1 MFVLGSPGMKKTT
14 NKVKPQTRAVSPGCP
29 GPGSLSGDPSLL
41 DFDLEQ
47 LLKSGQAPAWAFLQ
61 ARKQPWRNQD
71 RTAFCS
77 PRLLLAVTSPR
88 PHFYAHHLNL
98 YFVSRVEM
106 VSSGPFYAVLT
117 ACHLFA
123 PPQTAVLHRL
133 REVLEHRQ
141 WPCRPSRQ
149 TTPGFPD
156 SCFCEVLVSLV
167 FHMIATIFCI
177 YTLVLHSRR
186 LALL

>member
-1 MFVLGSPGMKKTT
+1 MGGH
-14 NKVKPQTRAVSPGCP
+14 
-29 GPGSLSGDPSLL
+29 PSLL
-41 DFDLEQ
+41 DLDLEQ
-47 LLKSGQAPAWAFLQ
+47 LLKSGQAPASAYLQ

-77 PRLLLAVTSPR
+77 PRLLMAVTSPR
-88 PHFYAHHLNL
+88 PHFHAHHLNL
-98 YFVSRVEM
+98 YFISRVEM
-106 VSSGPFYAVLT
+106 VSSGPFYAVLI

-123 PPQTAVLHRL
+123 LPQTAVLHRL

-149 TTPGFPD
+149 TPLPPRFPA
-156 SCFCEVLVSLV
+156 SCFCEVLVSFV